1 MDVLSDT
8 ITYLQAHQDEFWAA
22 VRTHLFLSGAAL
34 AIALLLCI
42 PLGILTSRW
51 GAQARVIINIFGIGR
66 VVPSIAVLFLLLPSL
81 GVGQLPAL
89 VALTLLACPPILI
102 NTDAGMRGVDA
113 AVLEAGR
120 GLGMGPGRLLRE
132 VQWPLALPVVITGI
146 RTSAVEVIA
155 SATLATLIGGG
166 GLGFFIIQ
174 GLSLNRNEILLLGAV
189 PVALLAIGTEL
200 LLGAMQRHFSPP
212 TL

>member
-1 MDVLSDT
+1 VDVVNAT
-8 ITYLQAHQDEFWAA
+8 IAYLLAHQAAFWTAL
-22 VRTHLFLSGAAL
+22 RTHLVLSGGAL
-34 AIALLLCI
+34 SVALLLCV

-51 GAQARVIINIFGIGR
+51 GASARLIINLFGVGR
-66 VVPSIAVLFLLLPSL
+66 VVPSIAVLFLLLPYL
-81 GVGQLPAL
+81 GVGQVPAL
-89 VALTLLACPPILI
+89 VALILLACPPILI
-102 NTDAGMRGVDA
+102 NTDAGMRAVDP

-132 VQWPLALPVVITGI
+132 VQWPLALPVVIAGI

-166 GLGFFIIQ
+166 GLGLFIIQ
-174 GLSLNRNEILLLGAV
+174 GLALNKNEILLLGAV

-200 LLGAMQRHFSPP
+200 VLGAVQRRFSPP
-212 TL
+212 VS